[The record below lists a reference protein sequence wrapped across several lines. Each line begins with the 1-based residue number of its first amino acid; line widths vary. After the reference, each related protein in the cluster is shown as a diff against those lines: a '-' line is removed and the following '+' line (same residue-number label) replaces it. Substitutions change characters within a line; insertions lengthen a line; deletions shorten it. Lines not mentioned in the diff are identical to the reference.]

1 MAGHFSHF
9 NGKPIMIP
17 GRFSTL
23 ASTLAAVCYARFM
36 AVTILGT
43 ARYYEGNLTI
53 LLVRLTMREPA
64 SDEGLKST
72 EGGN

>member
-9 NGKPIMIP
+9 NGKPITIP
-17 GRFSTL
+17 GAL
-23 ASTLAAVCYARFM
+23 ASTLTAVGYARFM
-36 AVTILGT
+36 AGTVLGT
-43 ARYYEGNLTI
+43 AGYFEGNLTI

-72 EGGN
+72 EDGN